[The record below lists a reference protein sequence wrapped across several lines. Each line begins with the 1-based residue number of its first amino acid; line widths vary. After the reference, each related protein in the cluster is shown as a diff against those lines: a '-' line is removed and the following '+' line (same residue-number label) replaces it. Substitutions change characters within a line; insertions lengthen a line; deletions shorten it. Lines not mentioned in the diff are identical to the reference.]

1 MKQNSILENIPD
13 DWEIM
18 RLSEAI
24 LINPKRD
31 LKKGATAKKVSMD
44 NLEPFNKKIKNF
56 EVEIYSGGSKFIN
69 EDILMARITPCLEN
83 GKTAFVDILAEGEIA
98 FGSTE
103 FIVFSGLNTKTVSD
117 YIYYLA
123 ISPRFRLESIKSMT
137 GTSGR
142 QRVQIDSIEKIQ
154 IPIPP
159 LPEQKTIAKVLS
171 DLDEKIELN
180 NEMNKTLEE
189 IGQALFKRWFID
201 FEFPDEN
208 GNPYRSFSGEMVFLE
223 ELGKEIPKG
232 WEVKRLDDLAD
243 FLKGKR
249 SPAEFYVDKTHPE
262 AKPYIRIADFGNSY
276 VNVYTK
282 ADWCLECIET
292 DTLLATD
299 GSIGLSDFGWKGV
312 LTHHILCIRPKKE
325 LIDPYLLYTII
336 KLNEK
341 YLASCNTASVSP
353 TLRQEYVKSILLPY
367 PTKNT
372 MEKYGSLSEGIRLLI
387 KNNKNENKSLSEL
400 RDSLLPKLM
409 SGEIRV
415 PLEASQ

>member
-1 MKQNSILENIPD
+1 M
-13 DWEIM
+13 
-18 RLSEAI
+18 
-24 LINPKRD
+24 INDYTLKHRKR
-31 LKKGATAKKVSMD
+31 KD
-44 NLEPFNKKIKNF
+44 NTLTWKLRK
-56 EVEIYSGGSKFIN
+56 
-69 EDILMARITPCLEN
+69 
-83 GKTAFVDILAEGEIA
+83 
-98 FGSTE
+98 
-103 FIVFSGLNTKTVSD
+103 
-117 YIYYLA
+117 
-123 ISPRFRLESIKSMT
+123 LESIIELIYGK
-137 GTSGR
+137 GLPERVRRSGIIP
-142 QRVQIDSIEKIQ
+142 VYGSNGIIDWHDKFLVEGPGVIVGRKGSVGEITYSSNNFWPIDTTYYLELKEQGDIRYWFYLLKTLNLNKMNSHSAVPGLNRDQVYSIFVR
-154 IPIPP
+154 IPSF
-159 LPEQKTIAKVLS
+159 PEQKAIAKVLS
-171 DLDEKIELN
+171 DLDDKIGLN

-201 FEFPDEN
+201 FEFLNEN
-208 GNPYRSFSGEMVFLE
+208 GNPYRSSGGEMVFSE

-232 WEVKRLDDLAD
+232 WKVKRLDDLAD

-276 VNVYTK
+276 VTIYTK

-353 TLRQEYVKSILLPY
+353 TLRQDYVKNILLPY
-367 PTKNT
+367 PPKNI
-372 MEKYGSLSEGIRLLI
+372 METYGSLSETIRLLI
-387 KNNKNENKSLSEL
+387 YANKNENKFLTEL
-400 RDSLLPKLM
+400 MNSLLPKLM